1 MSENDTRSN
10 KMQPFIKALLEGMTL
25 GMFFNISISVLT
37 DDSWANDLNKYPVFF
52 QKLCN
57 QTFMGNLFLVTSIVI
72 TSLFLLISI
81 MNFILSRATEGSLA
95 TLYGIQIVFI
105 SALII
110 PSILFLCN
118 LKWITEQFIEF
129 YSAGW
134 MVLYVFSIMYSQKT
148 MVRNTDI

>member
-1 MSENDTRSN
+1 MPENETRSN
-10 KMQPFIKALLEGMTL
+10 KMQPFINALLEAMAL
-25 GMFFNISISVLT
+25 GLFFNVSISVLT

-57 QTFMGNLFLVTSIVI
+57 PTFLGNLFLVTAIVI
-72 TSLFLLISI
+72 ASLNLLTSII
-81 MNFILSRATEGSLA
+81 KFILSRATEGSLA

-118 LKWITEQFIEF
+118 LKWITEQFIQF
-129 YSAGW
+129 YAAGW
-134 MVLYVFSIMYSQKT
+134 MLIYGCSIIHSKNDI
-148 MVRNTDI
+148 VRNTDI